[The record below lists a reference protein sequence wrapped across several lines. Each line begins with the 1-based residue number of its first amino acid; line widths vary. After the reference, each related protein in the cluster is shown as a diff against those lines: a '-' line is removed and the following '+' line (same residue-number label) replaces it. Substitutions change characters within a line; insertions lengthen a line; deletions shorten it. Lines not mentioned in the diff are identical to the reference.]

1 MKYIWLIPVL
11 PGIGAVVNG
20 LVGIRYFSRKT
31 AGIVACATMTA
42 ALALA
47 LAAFWQL
54 LSLPP
59 DARAY
64 DVTVAQWF
72 TAIPLQLSNGTIGSF
87 QVPWGFRLD
96 PLSGMMILIVTGIG
110 ALIHVYSIAYM
121 ADEPRGGVAR
131 FFCYLNLF
139 CFFMLMLVLGNN
151 FLVMFVG
158 WEGVGLCSYLLI
170 GYWFEKKS
178 AADAGRKA
186 FITNRVGDWAFVLGV
201 FLVFM
206 TFGTFDFRAIQN
218 AAATMPIE
226 TAHFGVLSLICL
238 LLFIGATGKSAQ
250 IPLYV
255 WLPDAMEGPTP
266 VSALIHAATMVTAG
280 VYMIGRNAVLFSH
293 APQVMTIVAI
303 IGVLTAFMA
312 ASIGLV
318 QYDIKKVLAYST
330 VSQLGYM
337 FTAMGVGAFSAGA
350 FHLMTHAFFKALLFL
365 GSGSVIHAM
374 AGEQDMRRMGG
385 LKKYLPV
392 TFATMA
398 IATLAIAGIFPFAG
412 FFSKDEILFRAF
424 LANRAIWVIG
434 CAAALMTAFYM
445 GRLMFMTFWGAYRG
459 PAWETA
465 GHGVFAIAPADRAKD
480 TRIAAVH
487 GVVHPADAVAHG
499 HAHED
504 DHEVSHGPMDTLAP
518 HDDAHG
524 GGQGHGP
531 WHGPH
536 ESPRPMTL
544 PLMALAVG
552 AIVAGFV
559 GVPAALG
566 GGNAI
571 EQFLEPSFTAQ
582 QVRLTAGGTVRP
594 DGVVAASQLEG
605 GRTAAGD
612 VKALEHGGAA
622 EESGAH
628 VSRAEELGLMGF
640 SLLIAIVGIALAH
653 KFYVTSPE
661 ISVSLAHR
669 FAGAHRTLSNK
680 YYVDEL
686 YDATVV
692 SGTFA
697 SGRGLWAFDR
707 TVIDGAVNGSSWIT
721 RFSAWLSSLTD
732 RTVVDGLVNLV
743 GWIVNESSL
752 VFRRLQTGLVQT
764 YALLMLFG
772 IFVFVSVYLFVR

>member
-1 MKYIWLIPVL
+1 MKYIWLIPLL
-11 PGIGAVVNG
+11 PGVGAAING
-20 LVGIRYFSRKT
+20 LVGIRSFSRKA
-31 AGIVACATMTA
+31 AGALACAMMLA
-42 ALALA
+42 AFGVSLF
-47 LAAFWQL
+47 AFWQL
-54 LSLPP
+54 LALAPE
-59 DARAY
+59 ARAF
-64 DVTVAQWF
+64 DVVVAQWIPS
-72 TAIPLQLSNGTIGSF
+72 IPLALRSGAVGGF

-110 ALIHVYSIAYM
+110 TLIHIYSTAYM

-170 GYWFEKKS
+170 GYWYEKKS
-178 AADAGRKA
+178 ASDAGKKA
-186 FITNRVGDWAFVLGV
+186 FIVNRVGDWGFILGV
-201 FLVFM
+201 FLIYM

-226 TAHFGVLSLICL
+226 SMHFGVLSVICL
-238 LLFIGATGKSAQ
+238 LLFVGATGKSAQ

-280 VYMIGRNAVLFSH
+280 VYMLGRNAVLFTH

-303 IGVLTAFMA
+303 VGVVTALVA

-318 QYDIKKVLAYST
+318 QYDIKRVLAYST

-374 AGEQDMRRMGG
+374 GGEQDMRRMGN
-385 LKKYLPV
+385 LRKYMPV
-392 TFATMA
+392 TFATMF
-398 IATLAIAGIFPFAG
+398 IGTVAIAGIPPFAG

-424 LANRAIWVIG
+424 VANKFIWVL
-434 CAAALMTAFYM
+434 AVLTALMTAFYM
-445 GRLMFMTFWGAYRG
+445 FRLMTMTFWGTYRG
-459 PAWETA
+459 PAWEA
-465 GHGVFAIAPADRAKD
+465 G
-480 TRIAAVH
+480 
-487 GVVHPADAVAHG
+487 G
-499 HAHED
+499 HA
-504 DHEVSHGPMDTLAP
+504 A
-518 HDDAHG
+518 HDDAHA
-524 GGQGHGP
+524 GHGHGA

-536 ESPRPMTL
+536 ESPAAMTF
-544 PLMALAVG
+544 PLQVLAVG
-552 AIVAGFV
+552 ACVAGFV
-559 GVPAALG
+559 GIPAALYG
-566 GGNAI
+566 NNAI
-571 EQFLEPSFTAQ
+571 EKFLEPSFTASRVAQ
-582 QVRLTAGGTVRP
+582 DFSPAAPGAEPAG
-594 DGVVAASQLEG
+594 L
-605 GRTAAGD
+605 
-612 VKALEHGGAA
+612 K
-622 EESGAH
+622 SGATRESATTENEAEPH
-628 VSRAEELGLMGF
+628 VGRGVELGLMGF
-640 SLLIAIVGIALAH
+640 SVMVALIGIGFAW

-661 ISVSLAHR
+661 MSDRLAKQW
-669 FAGAHRTLSNK
+669 AGAHRVLSHK

-686 YDATVV
+686 YNATVI

-707 TVIDGAVNGSSWIT
+707 NVVDGAVNGTTWVTVI
-721 RFSAWLSSLTD
+721 SAWFSGLTD

-743 GWIVNESSL
+743 GWIVQESSH
-752 VFRRLQTGLVQT
+752 VFRRLQTGLVQN

-772 IFVFVSVYLFVR
+772 IFAFVTIYLFVR